1 MSEEKFDFGALL
13 DAQFKGMDRNSV
25 RYAKADREA
34 PTAAETEGDDEAD
47 EGPVLDASLKQAYE
61 QNLPIDGKVE
71 KEVKGGY
78 EVTVRGQRAFCPYS
92 LIDRVRKQLAAG
104 EENPYVGQS
113 FTFRISEYGHDDR
126 GVNLIVSRRAQQE
139 AELETA
145 KDYLRG
151 TLEEGQTI
159 NGTVVQVLDF
169 GCFVELGGLQGLVPV
184 REISWDKV
192 DDPRKFVKVGDLVTA
207 KVLSV
212 DWSRDRIS
220 LSIRQCQAKPL
231 KPRTPEEIA
240 RDAEAEDVKEW
251 MDSHGDT
258 SAFSNIGGAF
268 DGIKL

>member
-34 PTAAETEGDDEAD
+34 PAAAETEGDDEAD
-47 EGPVLDASLKQAYE
+47 EGSVLDASLKQAYE
-61 QNLPIDGKVE
+61 QNLPVEGKVE

-78 EVTVRGQRAFCPYS
+78 EVTVQGQRAFCPHS
-92 LIDRVRKQLAAG
+92 QIDRIRKPLAAG
-104 EENPYVGQS
+104 EENPYVGHS

-145 KDYLRG
+145 KDYLRD

-251 MDSHGDT
+251 MDSHPDT
-258 SAFSNIGGAF
+258 SSFSNIGGAF

>member
-1 MSEEKFDFGALL
+1 MSEAKFDFGAML
-13 DAQFKGMDRNSV
+13 DAQFKGMDKDRI
-25 RYAKADREA
+25 RYAKADREE
-34 PTAAETEGDDEAD
+34 PVVVNTAEEAED
-47 EGPVLDASLKQAYE
+47 GPALDPSLRQAYE

-78 EVTVRGQRAFCPYS
+78 EVTVAGQRGFCPHS
-92 LIDRVRKQLAAG
+92 QIDRIRKPLAAG
-104 EENPYVGQS
+104 EENPYVGRT
-113 FTFRISEYGHDDR
+113 FTFRIAEYGSDDR
-126 GVNLIVSRRAQQE
+126 GVNLIVSRRAQLE

-145 KDYLRG
+145 KDYLRD
-151 TLEEGQTI
+151 TLEEGQTV

-192 DDPRKFVKVGDLVTA
+192 DDPRRFVKAGDLVTA

-212 DWSRDRIS
+212 DWARDRIS

-240 RDAEAEDVKEW
+240 RDAEAEDVKAW
-251 MDSHGDT
+251 MEGHADT
-258 SAFSNIGGAF
+258 SSFSNIGGAF
-268 DGIKL
+268 AGLGL